1 MMHPIQK
8 EDVEPAGVPGSS
20 QVETGGLDPTAL
32 RPEVSILIHLEEARA
47 DIDLLVDSYNRV
59 LGQLHRVGEII
70 FVIDGPGGA
79 LLDRIKEL
87 QVRHENVKVLA
98 LQGGGNGE
106 SIAYSAGIQHAQGRY
121 VFTTGDYLQVAPEE
135 IGIHLAALEGGADL
149 VLSWRS
155 PRVDP
160 WLNRLQSRFF
170 NWFLR
175 HVSKVPLH
183 DLNCSFRSLRRE
195 VLEEISVYGDLF
207 RFLPIMAKRRGFSV
221 KEVKVRHLEEK
232 GKTGFFGIGVYLRRL
247 LDILAVTF
255 LTRFTQKPL
264 RFFGIIGAVMIL
276 FGMALALPPFVEKV
290 MGIGGLQDRPIF
302 LMGVVLLAFGFQC
315 IGFGLVGEIIIFT
328 QSRNLK
334 EYKIDQVAGARSERQ
349 DVQARLDPQEAT
361 SSPVDALPRREE
373 PPPVREGAN
382 EDAVKGE
389 GVRPKIQETSE
400 IAGDRVPSAPL
411 VRRVAPG
418 EEAVLD
424 LYVTGHSQGS
434 IFHLDCWRRM
444 VEDVMGRPAIVLVA
458 EQGGKI
464 AGILPFFHLRSWFL
478 GKVAVSMPF
487 AVYGGVLADDPEVA
501 EALMSAGNQIS
512 DAANNRYF
520 EYRHVEA
527 IGDRLIERELYVTY
541 RRELPKDPEQCL
553 LAIPRKSRAEA
564 RKARDR
570 GLIFEEGCDLGT
582 FHRLFAENKQGLGSP
597 AISLKQLRSMEEY
610 LGADRLVMHQ
620 VREPETGRVIAA
632 VMSFLY
638 EDQILPYYSGALNGY
653 ERLGVNNFMYW
664 KLMEWASEKGVQVFD
679 FGRSRKETGSARFK
693 KNMGF
698 EAEEL
703 SYQYHLGPGGSL
715 PDLHPGNPKIG
726 IYQTLWRKLPRS
738 VVTRIGGPIFKQL
751 A

>member
-1 MMHPIQK
+1 MQPVERDSVLEID
-8 EDVEPAGVPGSS
+8 EDPVEHEDLRDQDPSS
-20 QVETGGLDPTAL
+20 F
-32 RPEVSILIHLEEARA
+32 RPEISILIHVEEAAA
-47 DIDLLVDSYNRV
+47 DISLLVESYNRV
-59 LGQLHRVGEII
+59 LGQLHRTGEII
-70 FVIDGPGGA
+70 FVIDGPGGVV
-79 LLDRIKEL
+79 LDRISEV
-87 QVRHENVKVLA
+87 QTRHDNIKVLA

-106 SIAYSAGIQHAQGRY
+106 SIAFSAGIEHAAGRF
-121 VFTTGDYLQVAPEE
+121 VFTAGDYLQVAPEE

-160 WLNRLQSRFF
+160 WLNRLQSKFF

-175 HVSKVPLH
+175 RVSKVPLH
-183 DLNCSFRSLRRE
+183 DLNCGFRSMRRE

-264 RFFGIIGAVMIL
+264 RFFGIIGAAMIVI
-276 FGMALALPPFVEKV
+276 GMALALPPFIERIT
-290 MGIGGLQDRPIF
+290 GIGGLQDRPIF

-334 EYKIDQVAGARSERQ
+334 EYKIDQITSPHAREAEIPVETVDLPPIQGHAPPATVGAGSSPPSIEERQ
-349 DVQARLDPQEAT
+349 ASIAPARE
-361 SSPVDALPRREE
+361 
-373 PPPVREGAN
+373 
-382 EDAVKGE
+382 
-389 GVRPKIQETSE
+389 VRPRDT
-400 IAGDRVPSAPL
+400 DLPPL

-418 EEAVLD
+418 EETVLD
-424 LYVTGHSQGS
+424 LYVTGHEHGT

-444 VEDVMGRPAIVLVA
+444 VEEVMGRSAIVLVA
-458 EQGGKI
+458 EKGGRI
-464 AGILPFFHLRSWFL
+464 AGILPFFHLKSMFL

-487 AVYGGVLADDPEVA
+487 AVYGGVLADDEDVA
-501 EALMSAGNQIS
+501 EALIQAGNHIS
-512 DAANNRYF
+512 DAAGNRYF
-520 EYRHVEA
+520 EYRHVESV
-527 IGDRLIERELYVTY
+527 GDQLAERELYVTY
-541 RRELPKDPEQCL
+541 KRELPEDPERCL
-553 LAIPRKSRAEA
+553 LAIPRKARAEA
-564 RKARDR
+564 RKARDH
-570 GLIFEEGCDLGT
+570 GLIFEEGCELST
-582 FHRLFAENKQGLGSP
+582 FHRLFAENKQSLGSP
-597 AISLKQLRSMEEY
+597 VIPLKMLQSIEKELGME
-610 LGADRLVMHQ
+610 RLVMHQ
-620 VREPETGRVIAA
+620 VRDPESGKIIAA

-638 EDQILPYYSGALNGY
+638 GDQILPYYSGGLDGF

-664 KLMEWASEKGVQVFD
+664 KLMEWASQKGIKVFD
-679 FGRSRKETGSARFK
+679 FGRSRKDTGSARFK

-698 EAEEL
+698 EAQSL
-703 SYQYHLGPGGSL
+703 AYQYHLGPGGSL

-726 IYQTLWRKLPRS
+726 IYQKVWRRLPRS
-738 VVTRIGGPIFKQL
+738 LAISIGGPIFKQL